1 MALIKCPECGKEIS
15 DKARACP
22 NCGYP
27 IAKLNDKDSIPQND
41 NYLMSSQQHND
52 ALTDSAYFKANVC
65 GLDANKEQC
74 RNRQKVSGKTRGRKV
89 IYMVLCL
96 AITAITSFFFDIPVM
111 SKTVELS
118 TSNFSDYFEVS
129 CSYGELEHYS
139 KMGITFAWVE
149 MMVDIYPVCAGTL
162 DNVDVTLK
170 ITPPIGWSLSSK
182 DSAYTSANKETAEFF
197 IRIRI
202 PASGEYRE
210 THRLGALMTT
220 SKPYSDCEVQVISVA
235 GTFEKK

>member
-1 MALIKCPECGKEIS
+1 
-15 DKARACP
+15 
-22 NCGYP
+22 
-27 IAKLNDKDSIPQND
+27 
-41 NYLMSSQQHND
+41 
-52 ALTDSAYFKANVC
+52 
-65 GLDANKEQC
+65 
-74 RNRQKVSGKTRGRKV
+74 
-89 IYMVLCL
+89 
-96 AITAITSFFFDIPVM
+96 M